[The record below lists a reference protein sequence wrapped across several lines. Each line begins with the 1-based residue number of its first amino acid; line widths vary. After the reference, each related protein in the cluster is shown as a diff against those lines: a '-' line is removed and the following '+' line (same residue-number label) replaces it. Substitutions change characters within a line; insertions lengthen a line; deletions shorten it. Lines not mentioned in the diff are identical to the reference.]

1 MLYCAQA
8 KDGVPSIGGTP
19 HLACRKI

>member
-1 MLYCAQA
+1 MLHCTQA

-19 HLACRKI
+19 HLACCKI